1 MRADNY
7 LQPPEPD
14 TITYKADLVV
24 QVTYT
29 LTTDIEATSE
39 ESARAMIE
47 ENSRELIE
55 KTVMHGD
62 KEEIT
67 FDIDYL
73 SDGKS

>member
-14 TITYKADLVV
+14 TTSYTAELVV
-24 QVTYT
+24 KVVYSF
-29 LTTDIEATSE
+29 TTTIEATSE

-47 ENSRELIE
+47 EDSRNLIE
-55 KTVMHGD
+55 KTVIYGEKD
-62 KEEIT
+62 EVE

-73 SDGKS
+73 SDGRD